1 MAHGFSSG
9 FRHAG
14 VWVSYRTTVRQFG
27 NFLLH
32 NDSSWWGPA
41 ALSKATRNVL
51 RSQARGWSLWGWLS
65 GLPWLPSPRLRH
77 GAASTSGCFVQVKGA
92 GGDAVG
98 IWREG
103 LPVHGSQV
111 PQRGVKSHC
120 NSQVQSGAVG
130 YAAHRV
136 CSP

>member
-1 MAHGFSSG
+1 MAYGFSSG
-9 FRHAG
+9 FRHGG
-14 VWVSYRTTVRQFG
+14 VWVGYRTTVRQFG

-41 ALSKATRNVL
+41 ALSKATPECAAQPGEGLV
-51 RSQARGWSLWGWLS
+51 LWGWLS
-65 GLPWLPSPRLRH
+65 GLPWLPSPRIRH
-77 GAASTSGCFVQVKGA
+77 GASSTSGCFVQVKGA
-92 GGDAVG
+92 GGDAVS

>member
-9 FRHAG
+9 FRHGG
-14 VWVSYRTTVRQFG
+14 VWVGYRTTVRQCG

-41 ALSKATRNVL
+41 ALSKATPECAAQPGEGLVL
-51 RSQARGWSLWGWLS
+51 VGVALRPSLAAKPQAQARR
-65 GLPWLPSPRLRH
+65 RLH
-77 GAASTSGCFVQVKGA
+77 SGCFVQVKGA

>member
-1 MAHGFSSG
+1 MASAAASGMAVSGWVIGQRCVGVGISCCIMTAHGG
-9 FRHAG
+9 D
-14 VWVSYRTTVRQFG
+14 Q
-27 NFLLH
+27 LH
-32 NDSSWWGPA
+32 FPRPP
-41 ALSKATRNVL
+41 RNVL
-51 RSQARGWSLWGWLS
+51 RGQARGWSLWGWLS